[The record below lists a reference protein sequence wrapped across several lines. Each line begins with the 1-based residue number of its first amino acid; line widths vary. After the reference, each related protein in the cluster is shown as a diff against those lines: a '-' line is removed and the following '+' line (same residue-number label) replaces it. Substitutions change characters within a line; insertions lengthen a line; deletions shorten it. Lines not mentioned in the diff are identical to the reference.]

1 MFKFTKDILIITLIL
16 FFTSCGGSGDSKS
29 KKAKNS
35 PSKKEAYAMLE
46 SVFIGTVSQQEI
58 KEKMDAVMTFYKLP
72 LTGDNYLRAGNTLAS
87 LRKASN
93 KGVTEMD
100 IVTHMIIADTGWQG
114 VSFDDQAGISA
125 KLLEAK

>member
-1 MFKFTKDILIITLIL
+1 MPPKHATL
-16 FFTSCGGSGDSKS
+16 
-29 KKAKNS
+29 
-35 PSKKEAYAMLE
+35 P
-46 SVFIGTVSQQEI
+46 EI
-58 KEKMDAVMTFYKLP
+58 KEKMDAVLTFYKLP

-100 IVTHMIIADTGWQG
+100 IVTHMIISDTGWQG

-125 KLLEAK
+125 KSLEAK